1 MIIIK
6 AGENKKGTMWQTFEK
21 YKWEVESQADSQ
33 FSVIDAH
40 DTQCKGLDEFEKVY
54 SIREIFKP
62 DFTVYLQ
69 KHSGTT
75 QDNIISEQVLNKG
88 GIETMKL
95 V

>member
-21 YKWEVESQADSQ
+21 YKWEVESQADSK
-33 FSVIDAH
+33 FSVVDAH
-40 DTQCKGLDEFEKVY
+40 DTQSKGLDEFEKVY

-69 KHSGTT
+69 HSGTT
-75 QDNIISEQVLNKG
+75 QDNVISEQVLNKG

>member
-1 MIIIK
+1 MRSTI
-6 AGENKKGTMWQTFEK
+6 EK
-21 YKWEVESQADSQ
+21 DKLEVESQADSQ
-33 FSVIDAH
+33 FCVIDAH
-40 DTQCKGLDEFEKVY
+40 DTHCKDFDEFEKVY

-75 QDNIISEQVLNKG
+75 QNDDITKQNINKG
-88 GIETMKL
+88 GIETQKL